1 MTPKDKAKE
10 LTEKFFSLN
19 TSVSEKEATNPF
31 LSRKLAK
38 ECSLICVEESINA
51 SRITAFASKKNKAWF
66 DVQSKY
72 LQDVKT
78 ELQRL

>member
-31 LSRKLAK
+31 LSRKSVRLFALK
-38 ECSLICVEESINA
+38 NQSMLRASQHLHPKKTKRGLMCRANIC
-51 SRITAFASKKNKAWF
+51 RT
-66 DVQSKY
+66 
-72 LQDVKT
+72 
-78 ELQRL
+78 